1 LRRENYWKASSK
13 NLNKRSKFA
22 QIPSQFMNTVTN
34 SLLSIVVPL
43 YNEEDNVVLLTQ
55 KIRESLSGYSYQIVY
70 VDDFSTDK
78 TRKAIKGMDDPKVH
92 LIELK
97 KNYGQSLALA
107 AGIDYA
113 EGEYIITMD
122 GDLQNDP
129 SDIPQML
136 GHAVNDDYDVVTGI
150 RQKRKDS
157 PIKKIPSKIA
167 NFLVRR
173 VTQLNIKDNGCALKV
188 FTKDIAKGLNLYGE
202 MHRFITLLAHLE
214 GAQIKQVPVKHHAR
228 HAGVS
233 KYGLERVFK
242 VVADMMLLL
251 FIRKYFQRPIH
262 LFGIFG
268 VLLIILGI
276 FINIY
281 LLIVKLGFGEDIGSR
296 PLLIFGMMFILGGIQ
311 LFTIGIVMELL
322 IRTYYESQQKRPYR
336 VKKITIGDGK
346 AA

>member
-1 LRRENYWKASSK
+1 MKA
-13 NLNKRSKFA
+13 
-22 QIPSQFMNTVTN
+22 VTDT
-34 SLLSIVVPL
+34 LLSIVVPL
-43 YNEEDNVVLLTQ
+43 YNEEDNVTLLTE
-55 KIRESLSGYSYQIVY
+55 KIHESLKGYHYEIIY
-70 VDDFSTDK
+70 IDDFSRDK
-78 TRKAIKGMDDPKVH
+78 TRKTIKNLNDETIH

-107 AGIDYA
+107 AGLDYA
-113 EGEYIITMD
+113 HGDYIITMD

-129 SDIPQML
+129 SDIPEML
-136 GHAVNDDYDVVTGI
+136 KYAVNEEYDVVTGI

-157 PIKKIPSKIA
+157 LIKKIPSKIA

-173 VTQLNIKDNGCALKV
+173 VTKLDIKDNGCALKV
-188 FTKDIAKGLNLYGE
+188 FTKDIAKELNLYGE

-228 HAGVS
+228 NAGVS

-268 VLLIILGI
+268 FLLIFVGVL
-276 FINIY
+276 INMY
-281 LLIVKLGFGEDIGSR
+281 LLYVKFYVGEDIGTR
-296 PLLIFGMMFILGGIQ
+296 PLLIFGLMFILAGIQ

-322 IRTYYESQQKRPYR
+322 IRTYYESQNKRPYR
-336 VKKITIGDGK
+336 VKKISVGGQVS
-346 AA
+346 

>member
-1 LRRENYWKASSK
+1 MSIA
-13 NLNKRSKFA
+13 
-22 QIPSQFMNTVTN
+22 TN

-43 YNEEDNVVLLTQ
+43 YNEEDNVVLLTE
-55 KIRESLSGYSYQIVY
+55 KIHESLVGYSYQIIY
-70 VDDFSTDK
+70 IDDFSSDK
-78 TRKAIKGMDDPKVH
+78 TRKVVKDMDDNKVH

-136 GHAVNDDYDVVTGI
+136 EYAVSEEYDLITGI

-157 PIKKIPSKIA
+157 LVKKIPSKIA

-173 VTQLNIKDNGCALKV
+173 VTKLDIKDNGCALKV

-268 VLLIILGI
+268 VLLIILGF

-296 PLLIFGMMFILGGIQ
+296 PLLIFGVMFILGGIQ

>member
-1 LRRENYWKASSK
+1 MS
-13 NLNKRSKFA
+13 
-22 QIPSQFMNTVTN
+22 PVTN
-34 SLLSIVVPL
+34 AFLSIVVPL
-43 YNEEDNVVLLTQ
+43 YNEQDNVVLLTE
-55 KIRESLSGYSYQIVY
+55 KIHESLKGYNYQIVY
-70 VDDFSTDK
+70 VDDFSTDQ
-78 TRKAIKGMDDPKVH
+78 TRKVVLEMDDSLVH
-92 LIELK
+92 LIQLK

-113 EGEYIITMD
+113 QGDYIITMD

-136 GHAVNDDYDVVTGI
+136 GLAEEGEYDLITGI

-157 PIKKIPSKIA
+157 LVKKIPSKIA

-173 VTQLNIKDNGCALKV
+173 VTKLDIKDNGCALKV

-202 MHRFITLLAHLE
+202 MHRFITLLAFLE

-228 HAGVS
+228 HAGKS

-268 VLLIILGI
+268 FLLIILGV
-276 FINIY
+276 FIELY
-281 LLIVKLGFGEDIGSR
+281 LLIVKFGFGQDIGTR

-322 IRTYYESQQKRPYR
+322 IRTYYESQSKRPYR
-336 VKKITIGDGK
+336 IKKVSIGDGK

>member
-1 LRRENYWKASSK
+1 MS
-13 NLNKRSKFA
+13 
-22 QIPSQFMNTVTN
+22 IITN

-43 YNEEDNVVLLTQ
+43 YNEEDNVVLLTK
-55 KIRESLSGYSYQIVY
+55 KIHESLSGYTYQIIY
-70 VDDFSTDK
+70 IDDFSTDNTGK
-78 TRKAIKGMDDPKVH
+78 IVKDMDDNHVH

-113 EGEYIITMD
+113 EGEFIITMD

-136 GHAVNDDYDVVTGI
+136 EHAVGEDYDLITGI

-157 PIKKIPSKIA
+157 LVKKIPSKIA

-173 VTQLNIKDNGCALKV
+173 VTKLDIKDNGCALKV

-268 VLLIILGI
+268 VLLIILGF

-281 LLIVKLGFGEDIGSR
+281 LLILKLGLGEDIGSR

>member
-1 LRRENYWKASSK
+1 MS
-13 NLNKRSKFA
+13 
-22 QIPSQFMNTVTN
+22 TVTD

-55 KIRESLSGYSYQIVY
+55 KINESLEGYNYQIVY

-78 TRKAIKGMDDPKVH
+78 TRIKVKEMDDKKVH

-129 SDIPQML
+129 SDIPGML
-136 GHAVNDDYDVVTGI
+136 EYAISEEYDLVTGI

-157 PIKKIPSKIA
+157 LVKKIPSKIA

-173 VTQLNIKDNGCALKV
+173 VTKLDIKDNGCALKV
-188 FTKDIAKGLNLYGE
+188 FTKDIAKSLNLYGE
-202 MHRFITLLAHLE
+202 MHRFITLLAYLE

-268 VLLIILGI
+268 VLLVILGI
-276 FINIY
+276 LINVY
-281 LLIVKLGFGEDIGSR
+281 LLIVKLGFGQDIGTR
-296 PLLIFGMMFILGGIQ
+296 PLLIFGMMFIVGGIQ

-336 VKKITIGDGK
+336 IKKISIGDGK

>member
-1 LRRENYWKASSK
+1 MQPITPL
-13 NLNKRSKFA
+13 
-22 QIPSQFMNTVTN
+22 
-34 SLLSIVVPL
+34 LLSVVVPL
-43 YNEEDNVVLLTQ
+43 YNEEDNVALLTQ
-55 KIRESLSGYSYQIVY
+55 KLHENLVGYNYQIIY
-70 VDDFSTDK
+70 VDDFSKDT
-78 TRKAIKGMDDPKVH
+78 TREVIQNLRDPKVH
-92 LIELK
+92 LVELK

-107 AGIDYA
+107 AGLDYA
-113 EGEYIITMD
+113 EGDYIITMD

-129 SDIPQML
+129 CDIPQML
-136 GHAVNDDYDVVTGI
+136 HFAVNEGYDVVTGI

-157 PIKKIPSKIA
+157 PVKKIPSKIA

-173 VTQLNIKDNGCALKV
+173 VTKLDIKDNGCALKV
-188 FTKDIAKGLNLYGE
+188 FTKGIAKELNLYGE

-281 LLIVKLGFGEDIGSR
+281 LLIVKLGLGEDIGTR
-296 PLLIFGMMFILGGIQ
+296 PLLMFGMMFILAGIQ

-322 IRTYYESQQKRPYR
+322 IRTYYESQKKRPYR
-336 VKKITIGDGK
+336 IKKVSIGGPRS
-346 AA
+346 

>member
-1 LRRENYWKASSK
+1 MD
-13 NLNKRSKFA
+13 
-22 QIPSQFMNTVTN
+22 IVTDAF
-34 SLLSIVVPL
+34 LSIVVPL
-43 YNEEDNVVLLTQ
+43 YNEEDNVALLTQ
-55 KIRESLSGYSYQIVY
+55 KIHESLVGYNYQIVY
-70 VDDFSTDK
+70 VDDFSQDQ
-78 TRKAIKGMDDPKVH
+78 TRSVVKGMNDDLVH

-113 EGEYIITMD
+113 EGDYIITMD

-129 SDIPQML
+129 SDIPTML
-136 GHAVNDDYDVVTGI
+136 HFAMDDEYDLITGI

-157 PIKKIPSKIA
+157 LVKKIPSKIA

-173 VTQLNIKDNGCALKV
+173 ITKLDIKDNGCALKV

-228 HAGVS
+228 HAGKS

-268 VLLIILGI
+268 VLLIILGVCI
-276 FINIY
+276 ELY
-281 LLIVKLGFGEDIGSR
+281 LMVVKFGFGEDIGTR

-322 IRTYYESQQKRPYR
+322 IRTYYESQSKRPYR
-336 VKKITIGDGK
+336 IKRISIGDGK

>member
-1 LRRENYWKASSK
+1 M
-13 NLNKRSKFA
+13 NL
-22 QIPSQFMNTVTN
+22 VTP

-43 YNEEDNVVLLTQ
+43 YNETDNVVLLTQ
-55 KIRESLSGYSYQIVY
+55 KIHESLEGYNYQIVY
-70 VDDFSTDK
+70 VDDFSQDGTAQKIISMND
-78 TRKAIKGMDDPKVH
+78 GKVH
-92 LIELK
+92 LIALK

-136 GHAVNDDYDVVTGI
+136 SYAVSENFDVITGI
-150 RQKRKDS
+150 RQNRQDS
-157 PIKKIPSKIA
+157 WVKKIPSKIA
-167 NFLVRR
+167 NFLIRR
-173 VTQLNIKDNGCALKV
+173 ITQLDLQDNGCALKV
-188 FTKDIAKGLNLYGE
+188 FKKGIAKELNLYGE
-202 MHRFITLLAHLE
+202 MHRFITLLAYLE

-228 HAGVS
+228 NAGVS
-233 KYGLERVFK
+233 KYGLERIFK

-268 VLLIILGI
+268 FLLIILGVL
-276 FINIY
+276 INMY
-281 LLIVKLGFGEDIGSR
+281 LLIVKLGFGEDIGTR
-296 PLLIFGMMFILGGIQ
+296 PLLMFGMMFILAGIQ

-336 VKKITIGDGK
+336 IKKITVGGK
-346 AA
+346 SS

>member
-1 LRRENYWKASSK
+1 MD
-13 NLNKRSKFA
+13 
-22 QIPSQFMNTVTN
+22 IVTP
-34 SLLSIVVPL
+34 SLLSVVVPL
-43 YNEEDNVVLLTQ
+43 YNEEENVVLLTQ
-55 KIRESLSGYSYQIVY
+55 KIHESLLGYNYQIIY
-70 VDDFSTDK
+70 IDDFSKDNTK
-78 TRKAIKGMDDPKVH
+78 KVVKGMEDPKVH

-136 GHAVNDDYDVVTGI
+136 SYAVDGEYDLVTGI

-157 PIKKIPSKIA
+157 LVKKIPSKIA
-167 NFLVRR
+167 NYLVRR
-173 VTQLNIKDNGCALKV
+173 VTKLDIKDNGCALKI
-188 FTKDIAKGLNLYGE
+188 FTKDIAKDLNLYGE

-268 VLLIILGI
+268 FLLIILGVL
-276 FINIY
+276 INIY
-281 LLIVKLGFGEDIGSR
+281 LLIVKFGLGEDIGNR
-296 PLLIFGMMFILGGIQ
+296 PLLTFGLMFILGGIQ

-336 VKKITIGDGK
+336 IKKVSIGGQS
-346 AA
+346 A

>member
-1 LRRENYWKASSK
+1 
-13 NLNKRSKFA
+13 
-22 QIPSQFMNTVTN
+22 MNPVTEAH
-34 SLLSIVVPL
+34 LSIVVPL
-43 YNEEDNVVLLTQ
+43 YNEAENVSLLTK
-55 KIRESLSGYSYQIVY
+55 KIHDALVGYDYQIIY
-70 VDDFSTDK
+70 IDDFSNDS
-78 TRKAIKGMDDPKVH
+78 TRRIVKDMNDSRVH

-113 EGEYIITMD
+113 KGDYIITMD

-129 SDIPQML
+129 EDIPKML
-136 GHAVNDDYDVVTGI
+136 EYAVSDEFDVVTGI

-157 PIKKIPSKIA
+157 LLKKIPSKIA
-167 NFLVRR
+167 NFMVRR
-173 VTQLNIKDNGCALKV
+173 VTKLDIKDNGCALKV
-188 FTKDIAKGLNLYGE
+188 FTKDIAKELNLYGE

-214 GAQIKQVPVKHHAR
+214 GAQIKQIPVRHHAR
-228 HAGVS
+228 NAGVS

-268 VLLIILGI
+268 VLLTLLGF

-281 LLIVKLGFGEDIGSR
+281 LFILKWGFGEDIGTR
-296 PLLIFGMMFILGGIQ
+296 PLLIFGMMFILAGIQ

-322 IRTYYESQQKRPYR
+322 IRTYYESQKKRPYR
-336 VKKITIGDGK
+336 IKRISVGGS
-346 AA
+346 AS

>member
-1 LRRENYWKASSK
+1 MTPKTQA
-13 NLNKRSKFA
+13 
-22 QIPSQFMNTVTN
+22 
-34 SLLSIVVPL
+34 LLSIVVPL
-43 YNEEDNVVLLTQ
+43 YNEEENVALLTQ
-55 KIRESLSGYSYQIVY
+55 KIHESLSGYTYQIVY
-70 VDDFSTDK
+70 VDDFSKDRTL
-78 TRKAIKGMDDPKVH
+78 AVIKEMQDPKVH
-92 LIELK
+92 LVALK

-107 AGIDYA
+107 AGLDYA

-129 SDIPQML
+129 SDIPGML
-136 GHAVNDDYDVVTGI
+136 AYALDGEYDVVTGI

-157 PIKKIPSKIA
+157 LVKKIPSKIA

-173 VTQLNIKDNGCALKV
+173 VTKLDIKDNGCALKV
-188 FTKDIAKGLNLYGE
+188 FTRDIAKDLNLYGE
-202 MHRFITLLAHLE
+202 MHRFITLLAFLE

-262 LFGIFG
+262 LFGILG
-268 VLLIILGI
+268 VLLIMLGI
-276 FINIY
+276 FINFY
-281 LLIVKLGFGEDIGSR
+281 LLIIKLGMGEDIGNR

-322 IRTYYESQQKRPYR
+322 IRTYYESQSKRPYR
-336 VKKITIGDGK
+336 IKNVTIGGK
-346 AA
+346 PA

>member
-1 LRRENYWKASSK
+1 
-13 NLNKRSKFA
+13 
-22 QIPSQFMNTVTN
+22 MNTVTD

-43 YNEEDNVVLLTQ
+43 YNEQDNVALLTE
-55 KIRESLSGYSYQIVY
+55 KIHESLQGYTYEIVY
-70 VDDFSTDK
+70 VDDFSTDNTK
-78 TRKAIKGMDDPKVH
+78 KVVKAMDDSQVH

-113 EGEYIITMD
+113 KGEYIITMD

-129 SDIPQML
+129 SDIPSML
-136 GHAVNDDYDVVTGI
+136 NYAITDEYDVVTGI

-157 PIKKIPSKIA
+157 LVKKIPSKIA

-173 VTQLNIKDNGCALKV
+173 VTKLDIKDNGCALKV

-268 VLLIILGI
+268 VLLIVLGI
-276 FINIY
+276 LINFY
-281 LLIVKLGFGEDIGSR
+281 LLIVKLGFGEDIGNR

-336 VKKITIGDGK
+336 VKKITIGARE

>member
-1 LRRENYWKASSK
+1 MS
-13 NLNKRSKFA
+13 
-22 QIPSQFMNTVTN
+22 PVTN
-34 SLLSIVVPL
+34 ALLSIVIPL
-43 YNEEDNVVLLTQ
+43 YNEQDNVVLLTQ
-55 KIRESLSGYSYQIVY
+55 KIHENLQGYTYQIVY
-70 VDDFSTDK
+70 VDDFSVDHTKRLIKEMKDDK
-78 TRKAIKGMDDPKVH
+78 VV

-107 AGIDYA
+107 AGIDFA

-129 SDIPQML
+129 ADIPKML
-136 GHAVNDDYDVVTGI
+136 EYALRGEYDLVTGI

-157 PIKKIPSKIA
+157 LVKKIPSKIA

-173 VTQLNIKDNGCALKV
+173 VTKLDIKDNGCALKV
-188 FTKDIAKGLNLYGE
+188 FTKEIAKGLNLYGE

-214 GAQIKQVPVKHHAR
+214 GAQIQQVPVKHHAR
-228 HAGVS
+228 HAGKS

-268 VLLIILGI
+268 VGLIILGV
-276 FINIY
+276 FIELY
-281 LLIVKLGFGEDIGSR
+281 LLVVKFGFGQDIGTR

-322 IRTYYESQQKRPYR
+322 IRTYYESQSKRPYR
-336 VKKITIGDGK
+336 IKKITIGEGK
-346 AA
+346 TA

>member
-1 LRRENYWKASSK
+1 MDV
-13 NLNKRSKFA
+13 
-22 QIPSQFMNTVTN
+22 ITD

-43 YNEEDNVVLLTQ
+43 YNEEENVTLLTE
-55 KIRESLSGYSYQIVY
+55 KIHQSLKGYTYQIVY
-70 VDDFSTDK
+70 VDDFSTDR
-78 TRKAIKGMDDPKVH
+78 TREVVRDLKDPKIH
-92 LIELK
+92 MIELK

-113 EGEYIITMD
+113 SGEYIITMD

-129 SDIPQML
+129 SDIPNML
-136 GHAVNDDYDVVTGI
+136 PYALSGEYDVVTGI

-157 PIKKIPSKIA
+157 LVKKIPSKIA

-173 VTQLNIKDNGCALKV
+173 VTKLDIKDNGCALKV
-188 FTKDIAKGLNLYGE
+188 FTKTIAKDLNLYGE

-228 HAGVS
+228 NAGVS

-242 VVADMMLLL
+242 VIADMMLLL

-268 VLLIILGI
+268 VLLIILGV

-281 LLIVKLGFGEDIGSR
+281 LLIVKLGFNEDIGTR

-322 IRTYYESQQKRPYR
+322 IRTYYESQSKRPYR
-336 VKKITIGDGK
+336 IKNIQIGGET
-346 AA
+346 A

>member
-1 LRRENYWKASSK
+1 MRPKTQA
-13 NLNKRSKFA
+13 
-22 QIPSQFMNTVTN
+22 
-34 SLLSIVVPL
+34 LLSIVVPL
-43 YNEEDNVVLLTQ
+43 YNEEANVALLTR
-55 KIRESLSGYSYQIVY
+55 KIHESLEGYQYQIVY

-78 TRKAIKGMDDPKVH
+78 TRQIVQEMKDKRVH
-92 LIELK
+92 LLALK

-107 AGIDYA
+107 AGLDYA

-136 GHAVNDDYDVVTGI
+136 DHALSGEYDVVTGI

-157 PIKKIPSKIA
+157 LVKKIPSKIA

-173 VTQLNIKDNGCALKV
+173 VTKLDIKDNGCALKV
-188 FTKDIAKGLNLYGE
+188 FTRDIAKDLNLYGE
-202 MHRFITLLAHLE
+202 MHRFITLLAFLE
-214 GAQIKQVPVKHHAR
+214 GARIKQVPVKHHAR
-228 HAGVS
+228 HGGVS

-262 LFGIFG
+262 LFGILG
-268 VLLIILGI
+268 VFLILLGLLI
-276 FINIY
+276 NAY
-281 LLIVKLGFGEDIGSR
+281 LLVVKLGFGEDIGSR
-296 PLLIFGMMFILGGIQ
+296 PLLIFGMRFILGGIQ

-322 IRTYYESQQKRPYR
+322 IRTYYESQSKRPYR
-336 VKKITIGDGK
+336 IKNISIGGQS
-346 AA
+346 A

>member
-1 LRRENYWKASSK
+1 MS
-13 NLNKRSKFA
+13 
-22 QIPSQFMNTVTN
+22 TVTD

-43 YNEEDNVVLLTQ
+43 YNEEDNVVLLTK
-55 KIRESLSGYSYQIVY
+55 KINESLEGYNYQIVY

-78 TRKAIKGMDDPKVH
+78 TRIKVKEMDDKKVH

-113 EGEYIITMD
+113 EGEFIITMD

-129 SDIPQML
+129 SDIPNML
-136 GHAVNDDYDVVTGI
+136 QYAITEEYDVVTGI

-157 PIKKIPSKIA
+157 LAKKIPSKIA

-173 VTQLNIKDNGCALKV
+173 VTKLDIKDNGCALKV
-188 FTKDIAKGLNLYGE
+188 FTKDIAKSLNLYGE

-268 VLLIILGI
+268 VLLVILGI
-276 FINIY
+276 LINVY
-281 LLIVKLGFGEDIGSR
+281 LLIVKLGFGQDIGTR
-296 PLLIFGMMFILGGIQ
+296 PLLIFGMMFIVGGIQ

-336 VKKITIGDGK
+336 IKKISIGDGK

>member
-1 LRRENYWKASSK
+1 MS
-13 NLNKRSKFA
+13 
-22 QIPSQFMNTVTN
+22 TVTD

-43 YNEEDNVVLLTQ
+43 YNEEDNVVLLTK
-55 KIRESLSGYSYQIVY
+55 KIHENLKGYDYQIIY

-78 TRKAIKGMDDPKVH
+78 TRTVVKDMDDYKVH

-136 GHAVNDDYDVVTGI
+136 QHAVTDDYDVVTGI

-157 PIKKIPSKIA
+157 LIKKIPSKIA

-173 VTQLNIKDNGCALKV
+173 VTKLDIKDNGCALKV

-202 MHRFITLLAHLE
+202 MHRFITLLAYLE
-214 GAQIKQVPVKHHAR
+214 GGQIKQVPVKHHAR

-268 VLLIILGI
+268 VLLIILGF

-281 LLIVKLGFGEDIGSR
+281 LLIVKLGFGEDIGTR

>member
-1 LRRENYWKASSK
+1 MTPITDA
-13 NLNKRSKFA
+13 
-22 QIPSQFMNTVTN
+22 
-34 SLLSIVVPL
+34 LLSIVVPL
-43 YNEEDNVVLLTQ
+43 YNEEENVSLLTQ
-55 KIRESLSGYSYQIVY
+55 KIRDSLSGYNFQIIY
-70 VDDFSTDK
+70 VDDFSKDG
-78 TRKAIKGMDDPKVH
+78 TRNKIDALNDESVH
-92 LIELK
+92 LIALK

-113 EGEYIITMD
+113 EGKYIITMD

-129 SDIPQML
+129 ADIPQML
-136 GHAVNDDYDVVTGI
+136 QNVVSGEYDVVTGI

-157 PIKKIPSKIA
+157 LIKKIPSKIA

-173 VTQLNIKDNGCALKV
+173 VTKLDIKDNGCALKV
-188 FTKDIAKGLNLYGE
+188 FNRDIAKDLNLYGE

-262 LFGIFG
+262 LFGILG

-276 FINIY
+276 LINIY
-281 LLIVKLGFGEDIGSR
+281 LFIVKVGLGEDIGTR
-296 PLLIFGMMFILGGIQ
+296 PLLMFGMMFILAGIQ

-322 IRTYYESQQKRPYR
+322 IRTYYESQKKRPYR
-336 VKKITIGDGK
+336 IKNISIGGK
-346 AA
+346 SG

>member
-1 LRRENYWKASSK
+1 
-13 NLNKRSKFA
+13 
-22 QIPSQFMNTVTN
+22 MNPNTPA
-34 SLLSIVVPL
+34 LLSVVVPL
-43 YNEEDNVVLLTQ
+43 YNEEDNVELLTE
-55 KIRESLSGYSYQIVY
+55 KIHESLGGYNFQIIY
-70 VDDFSTDK
+70 IDDFSKDE
-78 TRKAIKGMDDPKVH
+78 TRKVVKLMRDEKVH

-136 GHAVNDDYDVVTGI
+136 EYAVNGEYDVVTGI

-173 VTQLNIKDNGCALKV
+173 VTKLDIKDNGCALKV
-188 FTKDIAKGLNLYGE
+188 FTKDIAKDLNLYGE

-268 VLLIILGI
+268 FLLILLGVL
-276 FINIY
+276 INIY
-281 LLIVKLGFGEDIGSR
+281 LLFVKFYLGEDIGNR
-296 PLLIFGMMFILGGIQ
+296 PLLIFGLMFILAGIQ

-322 IRTYYESQQKRPYR
+322 IRTYYESQNKRPYR
-336 VKKITIGDGK
+336 IKKVTVGGES
-346 AA
+346 A

>member
-1 LRRENYWKASSK
+1 M
-13 NLNKRSKFA
+13 
-22 QIPSQFMNTVTN
+22 QPVTT
-34 SLLSIVVPL
+34 SLLSVVVPL
-43 YNEEDNVVLLTQ
+43 YNEQDNAALLTQ
-55 KIRESLSGYSYQIVY
+55 KIHESLVGYNYQIIY
-70 VDDFSTDK
+70 IDDFSTDNTK
-78 TRKAIKGMDDPKVH
+78 KVVKGLKDDKVH

-107 AGIDYA
+107 AGFDYA

-136 GHAVNDDYDVVTGI
+136 SYAVSGEFDVVTGI

-157 PIKKIPSKIA
+157 LVKKIPSKIA

-173 VTQLNIKDNGCALKV
+173 VTKLDIKDNGCALKV
-188 FTKDIAKGLNLYGE
+188 FTRDIAKDLNLYGE
-202 MHRFITLLAHLE
+202 MHRFITLLAFLE
-214 GAQIKQVPVKHHAR
+214 GGQIKQVPVKHHAR

-262 LFGIFG
+262 LFGISGSLMIMAG
-268 VLLIILGI
+268 V

-281 LLIVKLGFGEDIGSR
+281 LMIIKFGFGEDIGTR
-296 PLLIFGMMFILGGIQ
+296 PLLTVGMMFIFAGIQ

-322 IRTYYESQQKRPYR
+322 IRTYYESQNKRPYR
-336 VKKITIGDGK
+336 IKKISVGGEIK
-346 AA
+346 

>member
-1 LRRENYWKASSK
+1 MNPNTKA
-13 NLNKRSKFA
+13 
-22 QIPSQFMNTVTN
+22 
-34 SLLSIVVPL
+34 LLSIVVPL
-43 YNEEDNVVLLTQ
+43 YNEEENVVLLTQ
-55 KIRESLSGYSYQIVY
+55 RIHKSLEGYTYQIIY
-70 VDDFSTDK
+70 IDDFSTDK
-78 TRKAIKGMDDPKVH
+78 TRKVITDMNDPKVH
-92 LIELK
+92 LLALK

-113 EGEYIITMD
+113 KGEYIITMD

-136 GHAVNDDYDVVTGI
+136 SYALDGEYDLVTGI

-157 PIKKIPSKIA
+157 LVKKIPSKIA

-173 VTQLNIKDNGCALKV
+173 VTKLDIKDNGCALKV
-188 FTKDIAKGLNLYGE
+188 FTKDIAKDLNLYGE
-202 MHRFITLLAHLE
+202 MHRFITLLAFLE

-262 LFGIFG
+262 LFGILG
-268 VLLIILGI
+268 VLLILLGI
-276 FINIY
+276 LINFY
-281 LLIVKLGFGEDIGSR
+281 LLIIKLGFGEDIGNR
-296 PLLIFGMMFILGGIQ
+296 PLLIFGMMFILAGIQ

-322 IRTYYESQQKRPYR
+322 IRTYYESQSKRPYR
-336 VKKITIGDGK
+336 IKNISIGGK
-346 AA
+346 PS

>member
-1 LRRENYWKASSK
+1 
-13 NLNKRSKFA
+13 
-22 QIPSQFMNTVTN
+22 MNIVTED
-34 SLLSIVVPL
+34 LLSLVIPM
-43 YNEEDNVVLLTQ
+43 YNEQDNAALLTER
-55 KIRESLSGYSYQIVY
+55 IHESLQGYNYQIIY
-70 VDDFSTDK
+70 VDDFSKDN
-78 TRKAIKGMDDPKVH
+78 TRKVIKEMQDERVH

-136 GHAVNDDYDVVTGI
+136 SYAVEGEYDLITGI

-157 PIKKIPSKIA
+157 LVKKIPSKIA
-167 NFLVRR
+167 NFLVRK
-173 VTQLNIKDNGCALKV
+173 VTKLDIKDNGCALKV
-188 FTKDIAKGLNLYGE
+188 FSRDIAKGLNLYGE
-202 MHRFITLLAHLE
+202 MHRFITLLAYLE

-228 HAGVS
+228 HSGVS

-262 LFGIFG
+262 LFGILG
-268 VLLIILGI
+268 VLLVILGI
-276 FINIY
+276 GINIF
-281 LLIVKLGFGEDIGSR
+281 LLIVKFGLGQDIGTR
-296 PLLIFGMMFILGGIQ
+296 PLLIFGVLFILGGIQ

-336 VKKITIGDGK
+336 IKKVSIGDREK

>member
-1 LRRENYWKASSK
+1 
-13 NLNKRSKFA
+13 
-22 QIPSQFMNTVTN
+22 MNPNTQA
-34 SLLSIVVPL
+34 LLSIVVPL
-43 YNEEDNVVLLTQ
+43 YNEEENVALLTQ
-55 KIRESLSGYSYQIVY
+55 KIHESLEGYTYQIIY

-78 TRKAIKGMDDPKVH
+78 TRIVIKEMNDPKVH
-92 LIELK
+92 LLALK

-107 AGIDYA
+107 AGLDYA
-113 EGEYIITMD
+113 QGEYIITMD

-136 GHAVNDDYDVVTGI
+136 SYALNGEFDVVTGI

-157 PIKKIPSKIA
+157 LVKKIPSKIA

-173 VTQLNIKDNGCALKV
+173 VTKLDIKDNGCALKV
-188 FTKDIAKGLNLYGE
+188 FTKDIAKDLNLYGE
-202 MHRFITLLAHLE
+202 MHRFITLLAFLE

-262 LFGIFG
+262 LFGILG
-268 VLLIILGI
+268 VLLILLGI
-276 FINIY
+276 LINFY
-281 LLIVKLGFGEDIGSR
+281 LLILKLGMGEDIGNR

-322 IRTYYESQQKRPYR
+322 IRTYYESQSKRPYR
-336 VKKITIGDGK
+336 IKNISIGGK
-346 AA
+346 PS